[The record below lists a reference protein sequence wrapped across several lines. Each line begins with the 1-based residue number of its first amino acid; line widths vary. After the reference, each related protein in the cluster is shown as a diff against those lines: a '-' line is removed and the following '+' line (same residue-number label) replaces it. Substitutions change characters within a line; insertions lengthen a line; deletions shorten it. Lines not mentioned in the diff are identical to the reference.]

1 MKPLFNYVLLKT
13 VEFKSES
20 GLVAPET
27 AAKERPVEG
36 EVVEVGP
43 DVTCLKSGDKVIF
56 KKYAPD
62 EFTHEGT
69 DYLLISQED
78 IMAVV

>member
-1 MKPLFNYVLLKT
+1 MKPLFNYVLLKS
-13 VEFKSES
+13 VDLKSES
-20 GLVAPET
+20 GLVAPDT

-36 EVVEVGP
+36 EVIEIGP
-43 DVTCLKSGDKVIF
+43 DVSCLKPGDKVIF

-62 EFTHEGT
+62 EFTKDGN

-78 IMAVV
+78 IMAVL